1 MDAYTYGIQ
10 SQEPTGSIIV
20 RIVGESEQTAA
31 PRLSSAIAGAKV
43 AFFRMGKEPGRYSI
57 SDPLQLSISSDDF
70 KFILDLTAE
79 DEDAIN
85 AFCQEHKGQF
95 VEIVFDA
102 MLKHELDGSEYATKK
117 GVLFGLIIGLSIKP
131 AQVQTVARER
141 FMQKR
146 RSLRNLV
153 TGQDKQQQSGNLSD

>member
-43 AFFRMGKEPGRYSI
+43 AFFRLGKEPGRYSI
-57 SDPLQLSISSDDF
+57 SDPLQLSISSDTY
-70 KFILDLTAE
+70 KFILDLTTE
-79 DEDAIN
+79 QEEAIN
-85 AFCQEHKGQF
+85 AFCQEHQGQF
-95 VEIVFDA
+95 VEIAFAA
-102 MLKHELDGSEYATKK
+102 MLKRELDGSEYQTKK
-117 GVLFGLIIGLSIKP
+117 GVLFGLIIGLSMKP
-131 AQVQTVARER
+131 VQVQTVARSA

-146 RSLRNLV
+146 RALRDV
-153 TGQDKQQQSGNLSD
+153 ITGQDKQQSGNLSD